1 MRTTR
6 PTARLLAVPTLL
18 AAALVPGTVPGTA
31 TAADEPATPPHVQ
44 VVEDPRGDV
53 IRPGRDESRA
63 DLTRVRY
70 RTPFRVGGEL
80 RITARWA
87 RLWDGRRRGNPDQL
101 LWTEFGDRFGYGSWT
116 VYVGNDGGV
125 ELEDYSSDEE
135 VRVIRPDRVEVDYD
149 FGVNG
154 RMDLRMSTE
163 WMRRVDRRRIS
174 FTSWSEGPIS
184 RPRDPVATSRP
195 LYVGTPR

>member
-1 MRTTR
+1 MRTIR
-6 PTARLLAVPTLL
+6 PTARLLAVPALL
-18 AAALVPGTVPGTA
+18 AVALVPGTAPGTA
-31 TAADEPATPPHVQ
+31 TAADEPATPSHVQ

-53 IRPGRDESRA
+53 VRPGGDESTA

-80 RITARWA
+80 RITARWV
-87 RLWDGRRRGNPDQL
+87 RLVDGRRRGSPDQL

-116 VYVGNDGGV
+116 VYVGNDGRV
-125 ELEDYSSDEE
+125 ELEDYSGDEE

-149 FGVNG
+149 FGANG

-163 WMRRVDRRRIS
+163 WMRRVDRRRTS
-174 FTSWSEGPIS
+174 FTSWSGGPIS